1 MFCDSAMLS
10 GLRGP
15 AVWLIMALGA
25 VIADL
30 ATTTG
35 TTRPEAIGVARA
47 EAVIFASGALGCPEP
62 DRLYT
67 QAQVPG
73 FRIVL
78 ALDGR
83 Y

>member
-15 AVWLIMALGA
+15 AVWLILAL
-25 VIADL
+25 
-30 ATTTG
+30 
-35 TTRPEAIGVARA
+35 GVARA
-47 EAVIFASGALGCPEP
+47 EAVIYASGALGCPEP

-67 QAQVPG
+67 QAEVPG

-83 Y
+83 YYDYRVGPGGAFRLCRRAL